1 MLTYKIKK
9 KTIQLYNY
17 NYTNIYTFNYI
28 DYLLLIIIFGF
39 LRGTFSKNHTFRIAH
54 SLISLNVKKLLNLKI
69 FTKA

>member
-39 LRGTFSKNHTFRIAH
+39 LRGTFSKNHTFRMVH
-54 SLISLNVKKLLNLKI
+54 SLFGLNVTSLIDLKD
-69 FTKA
+69 FYKS